1 MSSSARDQ
9 GVSIQRLLPDDWE
22 RFRSIR
28 LAALTDAP
36 TAFGSSLAHEV
47 AMTEDM
53 WRNRLAGRAQFVA
66 TWRGNM
72 VGMAG
77 GARDRE
83 NASQALLIGMW
94 VMPDARRMGIGEL
107 LVRAVVEWATAEGFP
122 TIKLWVTEGNDAA
135 ERLYA
140 RCSFARTRATGR
152 PDFAN
157 PDHAALFEMEHRI
170 VSGDQCPMAR

>member
-1 MSSSARDQ
+1 LSLSSSARDR
-9 GVSIQRLLPDDWE
+9 GVRIERLLPDDWE
-22 RFRSIR
+22 CYRSMR

-47 AMTEDM
+47 AMTEDV

-66 TWRGNM
+66 IWRGAA

-77 GARDRE
+77 GAQDRE
-83 NASQALLIGMW
+83 NAAQAMLIGMW
-94 VMPDARRMGIGEL
+94 VEPEARRMGIGEL
-107 LVRAVVEWATAEGFP
+107 LVEAVIEWATAAGFP
-122 TIKLWVTEGNDAA
+122 VIKLWVTEGNDAA

-140 RCSFARTRATGR
+140 RCGFARSSATER

-157 PDHAALFEMEHRI
+157 PEHAALFEMEHRI
-170 VSGDQCPMAR
+170 A